1 MSIFSVGDK
10 VRIISCA
17 ARQDLT
23 DVETVIT
30 EEENG
35 TFTDLDYADTYGVQA
50 YRVAV
55 DRDFRPV
62 ASQLELV
69 D

>member
-30 EEENG
+30 EEENDI
-35 TFTDLDYADTYGVQA
+35 FTDLDYTDAYGVPA

>member
-17 ARQDLT
+17 ARQDLIG
-23 DVETVIT
+23 VETVIT
-30 EEENG
+30 EEEND
-35 TFTDLDYADTYGVQA
+35 TFTDLDYADTYGIPA

-55 DRDFRPV
+55 DKDFRPV